1 MQAWGGGSRSPGA
14 LGWSIAG
21 PGAFRKRTGSF
32 KIIFYDPWKMSGGA
46 EEVVVLFAG
55 QGAQRVGM
63 GRDLVEAFPTAA
75 TAFEKADAVLGR
87 ALTSIVFEGPEEEL
101 TKTVNCQPALF
112 VHGLALLEILQ
123 DEVPGLQ
130 PVAAA
135 GLSLGEMTAHT
146 AAGTFGFEEGLRLV
160 AARGAL
166 MDEACAATDGAMAAM
181 IGGEEKAVRQ
191 LAVDCDVDVAN
202 INSPGQIV
210 LSGATAGIDQAVAQ
224 ARERGIRMGRKL
236 KVAGAY
242 HSRLMAGAQEKLGRA
257 LVDAPVKIPRIPVI
271 CNYAAE
277 EVAEPER
284 IRETLTRQVTGSV
297 RWEDSM
303 RLLLER
309 GHRLFIELG
318 PGKVLRGLMGRI
330 DKEGSAEVLSV
341 EDRETLLATMARL
354 TT

>member
-1 MQAWGGGSRSPGA
+1 MGR
-14 LGWSIAG
+14 IA
-21 PGAFRKRTGSF
+21 
-32 KIIFYDPWKMSGGA
+32 Y
-46 EEVVVLFAG
+46 LFPG
-55 QGAQRVGM
+55 QGSQKVGM
-63 GRDLVEAFPTAA
+63 AQDFFDGSEAVQAQFQELDTALELSLSQIM
-75 TAFEKADAVLGR
+75 FQ
-87 ALTSIVFEGPEEEL
+87 GPEEEL

-181 IGGEEKAVRQ
+181 IGGGEKAVRQ

-224 ARERGIRMGRKL
+224 SRERGIRMGRKL